1 MATSS
6 WIDHEIKDIIADAE
20 ALRAQLHEAQ
30 IQNAVLKARLDE
42 AKELQ
47 TALIDMLKQMAVY
60 EFILKQHGIDPE
72 TGQQIV
78 TNTQNG
84 AGN

>member
-20 ALRAQLHEAQ
+20 ALRAQLHDAQ

-42 AKELQ
+42 TKEVQ
-47 TALIDMLKQMAVY
+47 TALIDMLKQMAVH

-72 TGQQIV
+72 TGQKIV
-78 TNTQNG
+78 NNNQNG
-84 AGN
+84 A

>member
-20 ALRAQLHEAQ
+20 ALRSQLHDAQ
-30 IQNAVLKARLDE
+30 IKNAVLTARLDE

-47 TALIDMLKQMAVY
+47 TALVDMLKQMAVY
-60 EFILKQHGIDPE
+60 EFILKQHNIDPE
-72 TGQQIV
+72 TGQQTV
-78 TNTQNG
+78 TNNQNG
-84 AGN
+84 A

>member
-6 WIDHEIKDIIADAE
+6 WINHEIKDIIADAE
-20 ALRAQLHEAQ
+20 ALRAQLHDAQ

-42 AKELQ
+42 TKEVQ

-78 TNTQNG
+78 NNNQNG
-84 AGN
+84 V